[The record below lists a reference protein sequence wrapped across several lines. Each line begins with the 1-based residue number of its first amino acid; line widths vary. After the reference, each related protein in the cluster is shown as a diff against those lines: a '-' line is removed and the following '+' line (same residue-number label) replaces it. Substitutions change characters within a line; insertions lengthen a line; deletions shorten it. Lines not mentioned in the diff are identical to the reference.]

1 MSTVVLRAESIGK
14 RYHIGSRREEYSTL
28 RDAVVRAARRPI
40 ERIRHPGAAGHESD
54 ELWALRELS
63 FEIEQGQSVGIIGR
77 NGAGKSTLLKILSG
91 ITELTE
97 GKLGIRG
104 RVGSLLE
111 VGTGFHPE
119 LTGRENI
126 WLNAAILGMTRSEVR
141 RRFDDIVDFAEISR
155 FLDTPVKRYSSGMY
169 VRLAF
174 AVAAHL
180 EPEIL
185 VVDEVLAVGDAA
197 FQKKCLGKMRDVAGE
212 GRTVLFV
219 SHNMGAITRLC
230 TRGIWLE
237 QGRLVQADTAEGVVA
252 AYLAASSDAGGERV
266 WPDDDT
272 APGGDTVRLRAVRVL
287 NDEGDVVTTVD
298 MRKETFIEVDYRVLK
313 PVDRLRVTLRLLTM
327 DGTIALATTDRADAD
342 WRDRSRPVG
351 IYTSRCVLPGN
362 LLNATTYAVAVY
374 SDIPFVRSL
383 YRCDNA
389 VAFSVEDT
397 GSAGGEH
404 GEPWPGAVRPDLH
417 WAVTRTGS

>member
-1 MSTVVLRAESIGK
+1 MNTTVLRAAGIGK
-14 RYHIGSRREEYSTL
+14 KYHIGAQREEYRTL
-28 RDAVVRAARRPI
+28 RDAIVRMAKRPI
-40 ERIRHPGAAGHESD
+40 ERIRHPGAIGHRSD
-54 ELWALRELS
+54 EIWALRDLS
-63 FEIEQGQSVGIIGR
+63 FEISQGDSVGIIGR

-97 GKLGIRG
+97 GRVDIRG

-126 WLNAAILGMTRSEVR
+126 WLNAAILGMSRSEVS
-141 RRFDDIVDFAEISR
+141 RRFDDIVEFAEISR

-185 VVDEVLAVGDAA
+185 VVDEVLAVGDVA
-197 FQKKCLGKMRDVAGE
+197 FQRKCLGKMRDVAGE

-230 TRGIWLE
+230 ARGIWLE
-237 QGRLVQADTAEGVVA
+237 QGGLVEIDTAEKVVA
-252 AYLAASSDAGGERV
+252 SYLSAGSDSGGERL
-266 WPDDDT
+266 WPDDAT
-272 APGGDTVRLRAVRVL
+272 APGGQKVRLRAVRVL

-298 MRKETFIEVDYRVLK
+298 MRKDTFIEIDYHVFE
-313 PVDRLRVTLRLLTM
+313 PIDHLRVTLRLLTS
-327 DGTIALATTDRADAD
+327 DGTIVLATTDKADTA
-342 WRDRSRPVG
+342 WRDRPRLPG
-351 IYTSRCVLPGN
+351 DYTSRCVVPGR
-362 LLNATTYAVAVY
+362 LLNATSYTVGVY
-374 SDIPFVRSL
+374 SDIPFVESL
-383 YRCDNA
+383 YRCESA
-389 VAFSVEDT
+389 VTFTVENT
-397 GSAGGEH
+397 GMAGGEH
-404 GEPWPGAVRPDLH
+404 GEPWPGAVSPELEWTVSRRDE
-417 WAVTRTGS
+417 